1 MSASVEQAGFLF
13 KSSITGTVEEFH
25 QCDKV
30 LDVMWPDCCRMLEI
44 ITESVDNIAS
54 PTQRFEVLMT
64 LSSKDCCVLECI
76 AM

>member
-30 LDVMWPDCCRMLEI
+30 LDVMWPDCCWMVEM

-54 PTQRFEVLMT
+54 PTQRYEVLMT
-64 LSSKDCCVLECI
+64 MSSKDCCVLECI